1 MLYYHV
7 TICDHEEGRN
17 AVKKAGTAEFTR
29 AMKETHTILLPDML
43 HYHNALLQAAFGACG
58 YHVEIMPEEK
68 DLPGYSL
75 PYISSDYCLP
85 TVLILGQVLSVL
97 HSGRFR
103 PDQIAFMEPQ
113 TGGACRAGNIY
124 NSIIQCMKKAGYA
137 QIPVISL
144 NAFGKEKH
152 SGFTITPKLLLCAT
166 AAVCFGDLLM
176 TLYQQVRPYEGR
188 PGDAKACWETWNRK
202 LCADIMAGK
211 QISGKKREERY
222 RQIVRD
228 FAGIPVRDRQVGR
241 VGITGEIYMKFS
253 PIGNGH
259 LEKFLRQQDCAY
271 RMGGFINYVI
281 YLADSER
288 EDRKLCGAGRMV
300 LKGYDTVL
308 RYLLRIQH
316 DMNRCIVEESRFV
329 PDADFARMKEL
340 AAPVIDKGCRTGDG
354 WLVAAEVADLVEKG
368 CENILIVHPFGC
380 LVSHVCERGIMKKLH
395 VRYPHVN
402 IQTVEYDYD
411 SARTLRESRILLG
424 ISGKAKPH

>member
-1 MLYYHV
+1 MEHRE
-7 TICDHEEGRN
+7 D
-17 AVKKAGTAEFTR
+17 TAEFTR
-29 AMKETHTILLPDML
+29 AMKATHTILLPNML
-43 HYHNALLQAAFGACG
+43 HYHNALLQAAFDACG
-58 YHVEIMPEEK
+58 YHMEILPEEK
-68 DLPGYSL
+68 NLPDYSL
-75 PYISSDYCLP
+75 PYINSDYCLP
-85 TVLILGQVLSVL
+85 TVLILGQVLAAL
-97 HSGRFR
+97 RSGRFR

-124 NSIIQCMKKAGYA
+124 NSIIQCIKKAGYP

-144 NAFGKEKH
+144 NAFGEEKH
-152 SGFTITPKLLLCAT
+152 PGFTITPKLLLCAI

-176 TLYQQVRPYEGR
+176 TLYQQVRPYECR
-188 PGDAKACWETWNRK
+188 QGDAKACWENWNRK

-211 QISGKKREERY
+211 YIFGKKKERY

-228 FAGIPVRDRQVGR
+228 FAGIPVRDRQIRR

-253 PIGNGH
+253 PIGNEH
-259 LEKFLRQQDCAY
+259 LEKFLQEQDCAY
-271 RMGGFINYVI
+271 RMGGFINYAI

-288 EDRKLCGAGRMV
+288 EDRKLCGAGRMMM
-300 LKGYDTVL
+300 KGYDTVL

-316 DMNRCIVEESRFV
+316 DINRSIAEESRFV
-329 PDADFARMKEL
+329 PDADFTKMKEL
-340 AAPVIDKGCRTGDG
+340 AAPVINKGCHTGDG

-368 CENILIVHPFGC
+368 YENILIVHPFGC

-395 VRYPHVN
+395 ARYPHVN

-424 ISGKAKPH
+424 IGGNVSRQQRNFAAAEKAK